1 MIKVLLSAYNG
12 GAYIKEQLDSIIAQ
26 DTDVEILV
34 RDDGS
39 SDNTREILNAYA
51 ADGKINWY
59 SGDNLG
65 CAKSFWQLMK
75 DAGDADYYAF
85 CDQDDVWDTD
95 KLSAAV
101 DMLKMRD
108 NSKPLLYMGTVR
120 VVDQNLKIIS
130 DQGAANNFK
139 GTFGEAL
146 ISSAAPGCT
155 FVFNRAA
162 REILARYDGNGI
174 DIHDWMAHKIIA
186 AFGEI
191 VIDSVPHM
199 AYRQHGNNVIGA
211 ERRGL
216 KAKWKK
222 IKRFINGSSTNVRLK
237 AAKIIK
243 ANYYDSLSKANQKI
257 LDDLVNY
264 KNGFAAKLKLLRNKN
279 ISTTSK
285 MTNFKLK
292 LLILLGKI

>member
-12 GAYIKEQLDSIIAQ
+12 GAYIKEQIDSILAQ
-26 DTDVEILV
+26 DTDVEIIV

-39 SDNTREILNAYA
+39 SDNTWEILNAYA
-51 ADGKINWY
+51 VDGKVRWY
-59 SGDNLG
+59 KGENLG
-65 CAKSFWQLMK
+65 CAKSFWQLMSE
-75 DAGDADYYAF
+75 AGDADYYAF

-95 KLSAAV
+95 KLSVATA
-101 DMLKMRD
+101 MLEKYE
-108 NSKPLLYMGTVR
+108 NSKPLLYLGAVR
-120 VVDQNLKIIS
+120 VVDQNLNIIS
-130 DQGAANNFK
+130 DKSGANNFK

-162 REILARYDGNGI
+162 RDILARYDGKGI

-191 VIDSVPHM
+191 VIDRVPHM
-199 AYRQHGNNVIGA
+199 SYRQHGNNVIGA
-211 ERRGL
+211 ERKGL

-222 IKRFINGSSTNVRLK
+222 IKRFVNGTSTNVRLK

-243 ANYYDSLSKANQKI
+243 AYYYDDLSKENQTI

-264 KNGFAAKLKLLRNKN
+264 KNGFGAKIKLMRNKQ
-279 ISTTSK
+279 ISTSSK

-292 LLILLGKI
+292 LLILMGKI